1 MDKAAA
7 AAAASVTNASGDGEG
22 KEGEGDALEKRSFD
36 PEQRLLSPYPERRHM
51 VLQELLPTALP
62 RSAYLEKLDKQMKS
76 YTPQRCGVSLLDR
89 LDAVQKLP
97 LTLTETQLEAK
108 ILEDMCGYQGPEL
121 RHKIAV
127 KFGTFIRKKRMADEA
142 AGRKALVPAANY
154 WQRMVARTDELYV
167 LAAEMLPVFEFSLK
181 FFVKEIARD
190 SDDMFALT
198 RDLIIGEVKDPVR
211 CHEKANDEFASR
223 FKDLEVAEAC
233 LTDVLRARVP
243 CKTGTQVV
251 QAVALLQN
259 GLTIPVDKHD
269 SSIGFPELLPEGILD
284 GGPAEKDA
292 DGNVV
297 AKPPKKKKIDPAT
310 GLEEVEVIT
319 LKLFK
324 LRNKFD
330 DLDPTHFRLAVCVLK
345 MEFRGMFIFIELE
358 VHYED
363 IMKIALNEKNQAYSH
378 YNFFRERLKGTVPEA
393 ELDLLLEEKLVF
405 LVDATGIPVLLSL
418 LVLIFTSGG
427 EDLTKLPSNRIELY
441 ELGIESAISKRLL
454 RSQVQGDLSSTDFL
468 VHEWMR
474 LFNLDRGAAMV
485 QKDEQK
491 GGAKEQNKEQKEA
504 TQKKE
509 REHKPTRKA
518 QMKFED
524 LRSND
529 LMDNMD
535 KKANSTSQANTEA
548 KDKQVFKLTPKEVYE
563 VFQHG
568 AQYLRKPVKAESSE
582 QPRSRMMV
590 AEPRREDAPTISHLN
605 HSKAALSN
613 ASATLWDMSA
623 APGLYAVA
631 PGPAAESWPGAGV
644 FHGERGILCRPR
656 GVQVNTTTLPMVCA
670 TSSGNPEM
678 KAGLEAINGPNYAH
692 WLFALVYPLLA
703 SVDDTLNRTGAQHV
717 NLLLTW
723 GRNARYNYFSPTLGS
738 LLDADC
744 QFNTY
749 SPLAVSDARHCTTL
763 ARLHVSRMSWYAR
776 PFWSRAWVFADSISA
791 RLGHVRSSLV
801 CQGTSLNAVGR
812 VIVMLRNDH
821 VAKNR
826 ESWNRHVWGL
836 EKACTPAFQE
846 WAIGRLGV
854 QLECIRLNH
863 SMPMQQV
870 AKLVG
875 GGDADPT
882 IGMLAGH
889 GAGLANIVFL
899 RPGAVMLEIDA
910 AVNARNDRNMFQQ
923 LAWHIGVRSYKIWLN
938 REGKRH
944 FPAVTPAHYRPS
956 IRNASK
962 LTVQQGCYC
971 ASVTVPPSLLEE
983 MMRNASSLARG
994 CADNHTE
1001 HHAVKAW
1008 AEQTFRSTYPVAP
1021 E

>member
-1 MDKAAA
+1 MSQPTMVDSLAGACA
-7 AAAASVTNASGDGEG
+7 PSPPLAPFLPEASVVTRRLQLTGGFFNQIWGLQTLIM
-22 KEGEGDALEKRSFD
+22 DAYDSKR
-36 PEQRLLSPYPERRHM
+36 PL
-51 VLQELLPTALP
+51 LLPTFESHLPAQSMGLRSTASNAPVGLPFSALFHADCFAADLREHGVVVLNAP
-62 RSAYLEKLDKQMKS
+62 PTGAQLVNPCNSTKRGPALLISLFNRYRWYLKARADGSREVHPIEAVVYRALRPSA
-76 YTPQRCGVSLLDR
+76 RLL
-89 LDAVQKLP
+89 
-97 LTLTETQLEAK
+97 
-108 ILEDMCGYQGPEL
+108 
-121 RHKIAV
+121 
-127 KFGTFIRKKRMADEA
+127 
-142 AGRKALVPAANY
+142 
-154 WQRMVARTDELYV
+154 ARTQVFMSSIGLGGDYGCVHARIENDMRKWWYHVGRVRPLSMSGILGLLGRVETVRRTSTIFVAVGSDLRSSDEQMLLRKRTPWNSTLARRAV
-167 LAAEMLPVFEFSLK
+167 LGDGTGK
-181 FFVKEIARD
+181 
-190 SDDMFALT
+190 
-198 RDLIIGEVKDPVR
+198 LINSPT
-211 CHEKANDEFASR
+211 A
-223 FKDLEVAEAC
+223 
-233 LTDVLRARVP
+233 P
-243 CKTGTQVV
+243 
-251 QAVALLQN
+251 LQN
-259 GLTIPVDKHD
+259 G
-269 SSIGFPELLPEGILD
+269 SEPEL
-284 GGPAEKDA
+284 
-292 DGNVV
+292 
-297 AKPPKKKKIDPAT
+297 T
-310 GLEEVEVIT
+310 Y
-319 LKLFK
+319 
-324 LRNKFD
+324 
-330 DLDPTHFRLAVCVLK
+330 
-345 MEFRGMFIFIELE
+345 IES
-358 VHYED
+358 
-363 IMKIALNEKNQAYSH
+363 A
-378 YNFFRERLKGTVPEA
+378 
-393 ELDLLLEEKLVF
+393 
-405 LVDATGIPVLLSL
+405 LVDALVCRGALWFAGWTSSAFTATLAHYRYLDHAAEGENGRGYFAYCGASQGNSNGSILLQPPAESI
-418 LVLIFTSGG
+418 VMHTCKA
-427 EDLTKLPSNRIELY
+427 TTTSNRSAF
-441 ELGIESAISKRLL
+441 ELGRAR
-454 RSQVQGDLSSTDFL
+454 
-468 VHEWMR
+468 
-474 LFNLDRGAAMV
+474 DRVG
-485 QKDEQK
+485 
-491 GGAKEQNKEQKEA
+491 
-504 TQKKE
+504 
-509 REHKPTRKA
+509 REYKPTRKA
-518 QMKFED
+518 QMKFKD
-524 LRSND
+524 LRSNA
-529 LMDNMD
+529 LIENMD
-535 KKANSTSQANTEA
+535 KKANYTSQANTEA

-590 AEPRREDAPTISHLN
+590 GEPRREDAPTISHLN
-605 HSKAALSN
+605 HSKAVLSN

-776 PFWSRAWVFADSISA
+776 PFWSRAWAFADSISA
-791 RLGHVRSSLV
+791 WLGHVRSSLV

-863 SMPMQQV
+863 SMPMRQV